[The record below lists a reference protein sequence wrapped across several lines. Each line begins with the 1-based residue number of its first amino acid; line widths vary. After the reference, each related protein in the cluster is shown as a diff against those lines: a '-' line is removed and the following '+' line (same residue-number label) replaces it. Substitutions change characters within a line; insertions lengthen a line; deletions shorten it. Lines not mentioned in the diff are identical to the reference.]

1 MKNVYKKGKV
11 IYMMKAVERIR
22 MANMPFDKFENNQF
36 IHATG
41 YMVELEDG
49 SIEIEYEGEEYV
61 DSPECKY
68 SEEEEEEEED
78 YRCIYE
84 NDEMTVEA

>member
-1 MKNVYKKGKV
+1 
-11 IYMMKAVERIR
+11 MKAVERIR

-36 IHATG
+36 VHATG

-49 SIEIEYEGEEYV
+49 SIEIEYEDQEYE
-61 DSPECKY
+61 DADDCIF
-68 SEEEEEEEED
+68 EEEEED
-78 YRCIYE
+78 EEELSYHCIYE

>member
-1 MKNVYKKGKV
+1 
-11 IYMMKAVERIR
+11 MMKAVKRIR
-22 MANMPFDKFENNQF
+22 MANMPFDKFVDGKF

-41 YMVELEDG
+41 FEVLCTDG
-49 SIEIEYEGEEYV
+49 EWYVEYEDMEFIDAEDCIYEE
-61 DSPECKY
+61 
-68 SEEEEEEEED
+68 EEEEEEEED